1 MRGSVPS
8 VKWGR
13 PTFFAFLLLTIVGAS
28 HKSHPMTDA
37 KSEIKALVKRAEAY
51 SKSSGLAFSTVSRL
65 IFNDGKRLGELKA
78 GKSKKIWAETLDA
91 ANAKLA
97 AMESEITQ
105 AKAS

>member
-1 MRGSVPS
+1 MRGFVPL

-13 PTFFAFLLLTIVGAS
+13 PTFFVFRLLTIVGAS
-28 HKSHPMTDA
+28 HKSLLMTDA

-51 SKSSGLAFSTVSRL
+51 SKASNLALSTVSRL

-97 AMESEITQ
+97 TMEGELTQ
-105 AKAS
+105 ARAS